1 MIWYDIDKSDVILI
15 NLIKSHLSG
24 FRKRVQ
30 RLEFING
37 IVILIS
43 FLSYHRSEIKIKIK
57 IEKKILKQN
66 QKNVFSVE
74 KRGNK
79 SSKGLEK
86 VRNKRESILDDKK
99 ENNKR

>member
-66 QKNVFSVE
+66 QKNVFIVE

>member
-66 QKNVFSVE
+66 QKNVFIVE

-99 ENNKR
+99 GNDKR

>member
-66 QKNVFSVE
+66 QKNVFIVE

-79 SSKGLEK
+79 S
-86 VRNKRESILDDKK
+86 
-99 ENNKR
+99 

>member
-43 FLSYHRSEIKIKIK
+43 FLSYHRSEIKIKI
-57 IEKKILKQN
+57 EKKILKQN
-66 QKNVFSVE
+66 QKNVFIVE